1 MNLRSFEIPE
11 DAIQLTPEVIASGMV
26 GGFGL
31 PKDLLAVLKM
41 DTLPVPLAWLV
52 VRPHH
57 QDPTSH
63 VVTMLLPGKGRALQ
77 WRDDEMRCGDLDPGA
92 PVGITLDEFGP
103 EGEFLG
109 LTFDGEVVSL
119 E

>member
-1 MNLRSFEIPE
+1 MNKRSFDIPE
-11 DAIQLTPEVIASGMV
+11 DSIQLTPELIASGTV
-26 GGFGL
+26 GDVGL
-31 PKDLLAVLKM
+31 PKDLLAVLRM
-41 DTLPVPLAWLV
+41 DTLPVPQAWLV

-57 QDPTSH
+57 QDSTMR
-63 VVTMLLPGKGRALQ
+63 VVTMLLPDKGRALQ
-77 WRDDEMRCGDLDPGA
+77 WRGEAMSCGDLDPGA
-92 PVGITLDEFGP
+92 PVGISLDEFGP